1 MIRQAEISDLPEI
14 VRMGVLFAASV
25 GIPFDIETTLETAE
39 KVMSSPDS
47 VLLVDDGAMAA
58 AVTYPLFLN
67 KNIKIAQELLW
78 WVDKD
83 KRGTGVGHD
92 ILNAL
97 EEWAQSV
104 GADKL
109 TMMAMHDTS
118 PDFIDQVY
126 LRNGYQPFEKTFVKV
141 L

>member
-1 MIRQAEISDLPEI
+1 MIREAEISDLPEI
-14 VRMGVLFAASV
+14 IRMGVLFADSL
-25 GIPFDIETTLETAE
+25 GIPFDLETTIETAE
-39 KVMSSPDS
+39 KVMTSDDS

-67 KNIKIAQELLW
+67 KDIIIAQELLW

-83 KRGTGVGHD
+83 KRGTGVGRD
-92 ILNAL
+92 ILEAL
-97 EEWAQSV
+97 EEWARIV

-109 TMMAMHDTS
+109 TMIAMHDTS

-126 LRNGYQPFEKTFVKV
+126 LSNGYEPFEKTFVKV